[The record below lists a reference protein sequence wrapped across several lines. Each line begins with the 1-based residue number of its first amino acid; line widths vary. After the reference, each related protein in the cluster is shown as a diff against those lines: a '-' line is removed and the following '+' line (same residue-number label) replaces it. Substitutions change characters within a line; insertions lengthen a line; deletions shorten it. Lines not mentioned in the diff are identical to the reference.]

1 MSALARHEYDLRM
14 STSPSSDSAARY
26 RRVLVEATAVLGADV
41 AGTYLRTR
49 NFALGG
55 TASAELLVSSE
66 GGCVVLNELR
76 TQVECG
82 PP

>member
-41 AGTYLRTR
+41 AETYLRTR
-49 NFALGG
+49 NFALAG
-55 TASAELLVSSE
+55 TAPAELLVSSE
-66 GGCVVLNELR
+66 GERVVLSELC

-82 PP
+82 PL